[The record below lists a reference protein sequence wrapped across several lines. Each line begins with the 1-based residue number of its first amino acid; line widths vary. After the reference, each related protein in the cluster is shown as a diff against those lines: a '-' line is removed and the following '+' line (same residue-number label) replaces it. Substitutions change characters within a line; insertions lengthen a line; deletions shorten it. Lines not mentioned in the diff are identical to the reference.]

1 MTQITELLLPL
12 MNTNFFKSSSVV
24 QVRKIYGP
32 IKYNKIKDHWTWNKQ
47 VLMTQLHILTV
58 VLLCKIS

>member
-32 IKYNKIKDHWTWNKQ
+32 IKYNKIKLWGKKYHSFWNLSDLPPSTSVQ
-47 VLMTQLHILTV
+47 R
-58 VLLCKIS
+58 

>member
-12 MNTNFFKSSSVV
+12 MNTNFLKSSSVV

-32 IKYNKIKDHWTWNKQ
+32 SKYNKIKLWGKKYHSFWNLSDLPPSTSVQ
-47 VLMTQLHILTV
+47 R
-58 VLLCKIS
+58 

>member
-12 MNTNFFKSSSVV
+12 MNTNFFSKVSSSVV

-32 IKYNKIKDHWTWNKQ
+32 SKYNKIKLWGKKYHSFWNLSDLPPSTRVQ
-47 VLMTQLHILTV
+47 W
-58 VLLCKIS
+58 